1 LKVRVIHSGSG
12 NVTESDVMLAV
23 ASKGIIIGFNTNSE
37 PGAQLMAEMEGI
49 NIRYYNII
57 YKLQEDVSKALTG
70 MLEPTQVEV
79 IDGRS
84 EVRAVFSSGKK
95 DNIAGV
101 YVTEGQIRR
110 GDSVRVQRGGET
122 IHQTMVASLR
132 RFKDDVREVAT
143 GYECGVGL
151 RDYDE
156 FEVGDI
162 LEFFRIEEVK

>member
-1 LKVRVIHSGSG
+1 
-12 NVTESDVMLAV
+12 MLAV
-23 ASKGIIIGFNTNSE
+23 ASKGIIIGFNTGSE
-37 PGAQLMAEMEGI
+37 PGAQRMAELEGI
-49 NIRYYNII
+49 NIRYYDVI
-57 YKLQEDVSKALTG
+57 YNLQEDVSKALTG

-79 IDGRS
+79 VDGRA

-101 YVTEGQIRR
+101 YVTEGQVRR
-110 GDSVRVQRGGET
+110 GDSVRVQRNGET
-122 IHQTMVASLR
+122 IRETMVASLR

-156 FEVGDI
+156 FEVGDV

>member
-1 LKVRVIHSGSG
+1 
-12 NVTESDVMLAV
+12 
-23 ASKGIIIGFNTNSE
+23 
-37 PGAQLMAEMEGI
+37 
-49 NIRYYNII
+49 
-57 YKLQEDVSKALTG
+57 

-79 IDGRS
+79 VDGRA

-101 YVTEGQIRR
+101 YVTEGQVRR
-110 GDSVRVQRGGET
+110 GDSVRVQRNGET
-122 IHQTMVASLR
+122 IRETMVASLR

-156 FEVGDI
+156 FEVGDV